1 MYSLSIKFQRIFR
14 SHVPVFSSRSFIS
27 IRHAST
33 KVRDFRIAIVG
44 SGPAGFYSAHHLL
57 NKVSPKNDFKIH
69 LDIYERLGAPYGLS
83 RYGVAPDHPE
93 VKNCEEYLDNLMK
106 SNNNIEGSHT
116 VRFVGNIE
124 VGSDVTLEE
133 LDRAYHS
140 VILSYGCTSADNR
153 LNVPGTDLPGVISAR
168 EFVNWY
174 NGHPDFHSKDTSFI
188 PPDFSKIKNVSII
201 GNGNVAL
208 DVARILLADPK
219 KHWSSTDICQE
230 AYEALSNS
238 SVRNVNIIAR
248 RGILESAFSNKEIR
262 ELFELSKSQNMKF
275 IPIEED
281 LLNSLKNEKTLGRIE
296 KRRIAL
302 LEKYS
307 RQEYSE
313 HALKSWS
320 LKYLLSPGEFKV
332 NTIDAKLLSNTVLVR
347 NQLTHD
353 NLTRRTTVKATNEKV
368 TIPNELV
375 ILSIGYKGSPLNGF
389 DSVGIRFDTNSN
401 RIVNKDG
408 RILLESANDGES
420 SEYLFKKGW
429 YTSGWIKNGPKG
441 VIATTMME
449 SFETSECVIED
460 LINGIHCNASEDIYT
475 TINEKLRNH
484 KLISWNGWEKIN
496 KEELNRGQVLG
507 KSRDKICDR
516 DELRAISF
524 N

>member
-1 MYSLSIKFQRIFR
+1 MSSLLIKFHGAIR
-14 SHVPVFSSRSFIS
+14 SNVSVFLNRSFIS

-33 KVRDFRIAIVG
+33 KIRDFRIAIVG

-57 NKVSPKNDFKIH
+57 NKVSPKNDFKLH

-106 SNNNIEGSHT
+106 SNNNVEGHT

-124 VGSDVTLEE
+124 VGSDITLEE

-140 VILSYGCTSADNR
+140 VILSYGCTTADNR
-153 LNVPGTDLPGVISAR
+153 LNVRGTDLPGVISAR
-168 EFVNWY
+168 ELVNWY
-174 NGHPDFHSKDTSFI
+174 NGHPDFHSKGTAFI
-188 PPDFSKIKNVSII
+188 PPDFSKIENVSII

-230 AYEALSNS
+230 AYEALLKS

-262 ELFELSKSQNMKF
+262 ELFELSKSQNVKF
-275 IPIEED
+275 IPIDEK
-281 LLNSLKNEKTLGRIE
+281 LLNSLKNEKSLGRIE

-307 RQEYSE
+307 RQEYLE

-320 LKYLLSPGEFKV
+320 LKYLLSPSEFTV
-332 NTIDAKLLSNTVLVR
+332 NSNDKQLLSNTVLVR
-347 NQLTHD
+347 NELTHD
-353 NLTRRTTVKATNEKV
+353 NLTGRTTVKATEETV

-389 DSVGIRFDTNSN
+389 ESAGIRFDTKSN

-408 RILLESANDGES
+408 RILLESASDGES

-460 LINGIHCNASEDIYT
+460 LINGIHCNASEDVYT
-475 TINEKLRNH
+475 LINEKLSNY
-484 KLISWNGWEKIN
+484 KLITWDGWEKIN
-496 KEELNRGQVLG
+496 KEELGRGQALG
-507 KSRDKICDR
+507 KSRDKICDK
-516 DELRAISF
+516 DELYAISS